1 MGSTVQF
8 RSSNGTHGIN
18 MRVKAD
24 LEPLYDA
31 IAEAQFSS
39 LGSHDS
45 SRVCISISLH
55 ILIRDSGR
63 AHGDPLTGT
72 HPNEAKRSAEREIEA
87 VREKREHLS
96 NVTELATLP
105 TPGQRRLALPKTTN
119 SSS

>member
-55 ILIRDSGR
+55 ILIRDSR
-63 AHGDPLTGT
+63 TVTRSLERTRT
-72 HPNEAKRSAEREIEA
+72 KPNEAPNAKLKRF
-87 VREKREHLS
+87 VRNENIFRM
-96 NVTELATLP
+96 
-105 TPGQRRLALPKTTN
+105 
-119 SSS
+119 